1 MNPMDLLKQFNLKD
15 LQAKYQEMQEQ
26 LKTLQASGTAG
37 GGIVTIRM
45 TGLMEVTAVEIAP
58 EAMEDKEMLQDLIR
72 AAFNSA
78 MSNLKEKIQE
88 ETAGS
93 FGGLPFP
100 GRFPGQV

>member
-1 MNPMDLLKQFNLKD
+1 MDLLKQFNVKD

-45 TGLMEVTAVEIAP
+45 TGLMEVTQVEIAQ
-58 EAMEDKEMLQDLIR
+58 EAVEDGDTEMLQDLVR
-72 AAFNSA
+72 AAFNAA
-78 MSNLKEKIQE
+78 MSNLKDKIQE
-88 ETAGS
+88 ETAGA
-93 FGGLPFP
+93 FGGFPFP